1 MFGIGIPE
9 LAIIL
14 VIALVV
20 FGPQKLPELAN
31 SLGKGLAEFKRA
43 SNEIRQNVVD
53 DEARAAEERER
64 IAAENAVKEEL
75 AAEQA
80 RESAAKAPA

>member
-9 LAIIL
+9 LVIIL

-20 FGPQKLPELAN
+20 FGPQKLPELAS

-43 SNEIRQNVVD
+43 SNEIRQGVD

-64 IAAENAVKEEL
+64 VAAEKAAQEEPE
-75 AAEQA
+75 AEEA
-80 RESAAKAPA
+80 RGATAAKA